1 MFILPSA
8 CRRFSFANHHVLIQ
22 WASLLL
28 GSVLFISLFEVLHL
42 GAALLLGAMAAAILV
57 AVMEGTVAVPRWP
70 FILSQGVIGCMIAHS
85 MPLPILDAMLRQWPL
100 FLAGVVSVIL
110 VSSLLGWLLVCFNVV
125 PGTTALWGS
134 SPGAALT
141 MTLMA
146 ESYGADVRLVA
157 FMQYL
162 RVVCVALIASL
173 IAQIFMGHHP
183 VVSNI
188 IWFPPIHL
196 AAFLKT
202 LAFIAVTTFFAA
214 RFRIPA
220 GGILLP
226 LGLGVVLQD
235 AGWFTIELPTWLLAI
250 SYSLVGWSIGLRFSR
265 SIVRYAARSFFRVLA
280 SILTLILLCSGLA
293 LILAKIAHVD
303 FLTAYLASSPG
314 GVDSVAVV
322 AASSPVDMPFVMGM
336 QTVRFVVV
344 LLTAPTIAGRLSRNK
359 AEQQK
364 ETIPL
369 E

>member
-1 MFILPSA
+1 MFTLPHVF
-8 CRRFSFANHHVLIQ
+8 RRFSFANHHIMIQ

-28 GSVLFISLFEVLHL
+28 GSVLFISLFEMLHL

-57 AVMEGTVAVPRWP
+57 AVMEGSVAVPRWP

-85 MPLPILDAMLRQWPL
+85 MPLPILDLMLRQWPL

-110 VSSLLGWLLVCFNVV
+110 VSSLLGWLLVRFHVV

-146 ESYGADVRLVA
+146 EAYGADVRLVA

-162 RVVCVALIASL
+162 RVVCVALVASS
-173 IAQIFMGHHP
+173 IAQISIGSHHI
-183 VVSNI
+183 SSSI
-188 IWFPPIHL
+188 IWFPTIHPLPFIETLALIGVTIPL
-196 AAFLKT
+196 AAWFK
-202 LAFIAVTTFFAA
+202 
-214 RFRIPA
+214 IPA

-226 LGLGVVLQD
+226 LGIGVILQD
-235 AGWFTIELPTWLLAI
+235 FGWLDIELPSWLLAI
-250 SYSLVGWSIGLRFSR
+250 SYTLVGWSIGLRFSQ
-265 SIVRYAARSFFRVLA
+265 SIVLYAARSFFRVLG

-293 LILAKIAHVD
+293 VILAKTAHVD
-303 FLTAYLASSPG
+303 LLTAYLAASPG
-314 GVDSVAVV
+314 GVDSIAVV

-344 LLTAPTIAGRLSRNK
+344 LLTAPPIARYLSRK
-359 AEQQK
+359 K
-364 ETIPL
+364 DRDS
-369 E
+369 

>member
-70 FILSQGVIGCMIAHS
+70 FMLSQGVIGCMIAHS

-183 VVSNI
+183 VCLKYYLVSTDSSGS
-188 IWFPPIHL
+188 FPENTRFYCGNNLFCCSFPDSGWRYLI
-196 AAFLKT
+196 AFGAGSGASGCRLVHYR
-202 LAFIAVTTFFAA
+202 IA
-214 RFRIPA
+214 
-220 GGILLP
+220 
-226 LGLGVVLQD
+226 D
-235 AGWFTIELPTWLLAI
+235 M
-250 SYSLVGWSIGLRFSR
+250 
-265 SIVRYAARSFFRVLA
+265 A
-280 SILTLILLCSGLA
+280 SCYQL
-293 LILAKIAHVD
+293 
-303 FLTAYLASSPG
+303 
-314 GVDSVAVV
+314 
-322 AASSPVDMPFVMGM
+322 
-336 QTVRFVVV
+336 
-344 LLTAPTIAGRLSRNK
+344 
-359 AEQQK
+359 
-364 ETIPL
+364 
-369 E
+369 